1 MNSESVPN
9 TVPETDSL
17 QQVRER
23 TFSHWPHRTV
33 PSSAQ
38 MIEAGFFNCNIGD
51 RVICI
56 HCNLI
61 CQQWTPDTDDP
72 CEVHKTLSPN
82 CIYVKEKLMR
92 SQASSI
98 AIVNESSKKATSDNH
113 SPTSNKLSSL
123 RPNSVVFAGSCNP
136 SYSDTSIRHA
146 TFGTC
151 QNENLPPV
159 DDLVRAGFFY
169 TGTKTTVT
177 CFYCNGSLQNCG
189 LNDNPL
195 IEHARLFPHC
205 AYARQLCGEDLY
217 RRIQES
223 QQAQQEG
230 AQLNELKE
238 RICFSNMLNTNRS
251 TNSEELLI
259 PDDRTLSRLV
269 SARLDLEMSRRLL
282 DQNFKKSIIQQCWER
297 QLLIKQ
303 HAVDFKETI
312 EQTIIREHSF
322 IGTPDTLPPRS
333 KMITAGWYLSRT
345 KGRDYTICLY
355 CGVERN
361 NWNYDDNPWRV
372 HQELSPSCPFILS
385 SNPMEPSSVPI
396 KRLCEIFTKE
406 EIIYYVAQPNSSMI
420 LKSNSYYSLPPNR
433 YASFSK
439 FPDGTPRNIEELVK
453 SGFYYC
459 GIGTRLQCYHC
470 KVYVNNFHDYP
481 SNVINVEHLRRAPNC
496 RYARLSSEKHA
507 MRSAKV
513 MLVNGVSSMFVKG
526 WFVDEKTSQDADING
541 FSEALA
547 AAINLTDTFSWP
559 INQFSFQSVHEN
571 VSDSNIY
578 SSIHQ
583 ICNRLEYG
591 AIGSISS
598 IDNPKTHLFELF
610 MARLHISM
618 ISLNYLNYNKQHST
632 LLNKVYHLTMKIDLL
647 PALVAFIKRYKI
659 AKLFYIM
666 EGDEAFE
673 RFQTLIVA
681 QAREKSYDILDIQ
694 GRQLIDVT
702 NSNYTENLLQ
712 SIEIKDRGSKEELY
726 IALDL
731 DNINSYIKLLM
742 QIRHHAMTTPHYH
755 YILMSPEADRID
767 MRTFRYGGVNVTY
780 FVPKSS
786 YTINQ
791 SLDGS
796 TADRLSLPSFEKKA
810 LADALS
816 IYMRGIMLLDDRI
829 RSKIVYSDSDDDNF
843 DHLKIQCR
851 TKENQRQYE
860 LFDEELFNIMK
871 SLSFDGYS
879 GYVAFNEYGERI
891 NYTLNI
897 YQVTMN
903 RLPRN
908 IGNFTLDEFCLHDLS
923 IVEGRQAH
931 DFDKGRERIIST
943 ILDEPFTML
952 NASVVGNLTVSD
964 ALGQYFT
971 FNELSGY
978 CVDLARLICEKKLEI
993 PCKFRIVKDNSF
1005 GNKPAND
1012 QPWTGMIGELVRR
1025 EVDLA
1030 IAPLTI
1036 TSQRENAVDFS
1047 KPWMNLGISILISAP
1062 EKSKP
1067 GVFSFMEPLS
1077 KEIWMCITFAY
1088 IGVSVILFLVSRFSP
1103 YEWSMK
1109 NEETLQLSN
1118 KFSILNTLFFAL
1130 AAFMQ
1135 QGVDFIPRS
1144 ISGRL
1149 VASVWWY
1156 FSMILVASY
1165 TANWAAFLTVK
1176 RMVTP
1181 IESVE
1186 DLARQTD
1193 IKYGVVR
1200 GGSTQSFFEKSDV
1213 KLFQRMWTYMQQS
1226 DDVLFASNEE
1236 GISKVRKFP
1245 GKYAFLLEVSSN
1257 KSKLNINVMFV
1268 YFKKS
1273 TKNEYTNERLPCNTM
1288 KIGSNLDSKGYGIAT
1303 PVGSELREAI
1313 NIAILE
1319 MSEDNILNNL
1329 KKKWWYDRSECHSA
1343 TTKESKQNN
1352 ALNLANVAGIF
1363 YILIGGLAL
1372 AILIAVLEFFVKANN
1387 EAKQTKNNFVDVM
1400 RRNMRL
1406 SIAGINLNEAAAIKI
1421 SLQFPRRDNYQSSD
1435 PLFDGNGYITD
1446 INHSQV

>member
-1 MNSESVPN
+1 MSGELESPSKRPKFETLNSHPVPN
-9 TVPETDSL
+9 TLPETSLL
-17 QQVRER
+17 QQVRR
-23 TFSHWPHRTV
+23 RSFSHWPHRTS
-33 PSSAQ
+33 PSNVQ
-38 MIEAGFFNCNIGD
+38 MIEAGFFSCNIGD

-56 HCNLI
+56 YCNLI

-72 CEVHKTLSPN
+72 CEVHKTISCN
-82 CIYVKEKLMR
+82 CIYVKANLIRPVPSPM
-92 SQASSI
+92 I
-98 AIVNESSKKATSDNH
+98 NINENSTEL
-113 SPTSNKLSSL
+113 TSNHRSSASNNL
-123 RPNSVVFAGSCNP
+123 GSLQSNDGVFVGSCTP
-136 SYSDTSIRHA
+136 AYSDASIRHPSFA
-146 TFGTC
+146 TWP
-151 QNENLPPV
+151 NEDLPLV

-169 TGTKTTVT
+169 TGTNTIVT
-177 CFYCNGSLQNCG
+177 CFYCNSSLQSLG
-189 LNDNPL
+189 SNDNPL
-195 IEHARLFPHC
+195 IEHARRFPHC

-217 RRIQES
+217 RKIQES
-223 QQAQQEG
+223 QRTQQE
-230 AQLNELKE
+230 E
-238 RICFSNMLNTNRS
+238 RTGSNDIPNTNLTTKSQQIS
-251 TNSEELLI
+251 TLN
-259 PDDRTLSRLV
+259 DRTLSRLV
-269 SARLDLEMSRRLL
+269 AARLDLTISKRLL
-282 DQNFKKSIIQQCWER
+282 DQNFKLSIIKRCWEN
-297 QLLIKQ
+297 QLKIKGDDFVSEYDLYIACLILQKQIEQINTKKENIIIPSVKIKQ
-303 HAVDFKETI
+303 IREQARRTLHVFDRKEAI
-312 EQTIIREHSF
+312 EKTIIREYSF
-322 IGTPDTLPPRS
+322 IDWPSTLPARLQ
-333 KMITAGWYLSRT
+333 MITGGWCSNRA
-345 KGRDYTICLY
+345 KGRDYTMCLY

-361 NWNYDDNPWRV
+361 NWNYNDNPRNI
-372 HQELSPSCPFILS
+372 HQELSPNCPFIVS
-385 SNPMEPSSVPI
+385 PHPIESSSVPI
-396 KRLCEIFTKE
+396 KLLHEIFTQE
-406 EIIYYVAQPNSSMI
+406 TITYYLSQPNSPVL
-420 LKSNSYYSLPPNR
+420 LKSDSTYSLPPNR
-433 YASFSK
+433 YASFFN
-439 FPDGTPRNIEELVK
+439 FPGGTPKNIEEL
-453 SGFYYC
+453 C
-459 GIGTRLQCYHC
+459 NMIRNGIYLFLIISVQSQIYI
-470 KVYVNNFHDYP
+470 P
-481 SNVINVEHLRRAPNC
+481 I
-496 RYARLSSEKHA
+496 
-507 MRSAKV
+507 
-513 MLVNGVSSMFVKG
+513 G
-526 WFVDEKTSQDADING
+526 WFVDEKTSNDADLNG
-541 FSEALA
+541 FSEALV

-583 ICNRLEYG
+583 ICNRLESG

-598 IDNPKTHLFELF
+598 IDNSKTHLLELF
-610 MARLHISM
+610 MTRLHISM
-618 ISLNYLNYNKQHST
+618 ISLNYLNYNKQDLT
-632 LLNKVYHLTMKIDLL
+632 LLNKIYHLTMKIDLL

-659 AKLFYIM
+659 TKLFYIM

-694 GRQLIDVT
+694 GRQLIDIT
-702 NSNYTENLLQ
+702 NANYTENLLQ

-726 IALDL
+726 IVLDL

-742 QIRHHAMTTPHYH
+742 QD
-755 YILMSPEADRID
+755 ADRID

-780 FVPKSS
+780 FVPKSP

-796 TADRLSLPSFEKKA
+796 IADRLSLPSFEKKA

-816 IYMRGIMLLDDRI
+816 MYMRAIMLLDDRI

-851 TKENQRQYE
+851 TKENRRQHK
-860 LFDEELFNIMK
+860 LFGEELFNIMK
-871 SLSFDGYS
+871 SVSFDGYS

-908 IGNFTLDEFCLHDLS
+908 IGNFTRDEFSLHNLS
-923 IVEGRQAH
+923 VVEGRQAH

-943 ILDEPFTML
+943 ILDEPFAML
-952 NASVVGNLTVSD
+952 NGSVVGNLTVSD

-971 FNELSGY
+971 FNELNGY

-1012 QPWTGMIGELVRR
+1012 QPWTGMIGELVRH

-1047 KPWMNLGISILISAP
+1047 KPWMNLGISILIGEQ
-1062 EKSKP
+1062 EKRKP

-1193 IKYGVVR
+1193 IKYGIVR
-1200 GGSTQSFFEKSDV
+1200 GGSTQKSDV

-1226 DDVLFASNEE
+1226 DDVLVASNEE
-1236 GISKVRKFP
+1236 GISKVRKAK
-1245 GKYAFLLEVSSN
+1245 GKYAFLLE
-1257 KSKLNINVMFV
+1257 
-1268 YFKKS
+1268 S
-1273 TKNEYTNERLPCNTM
+1273 TKNEYINERLPCNTM
-1288 KIGSNLDSKGYGIAT
+1288 KIGLNLDSKGYGIAT

-1319 MSEDNILNNL
+1319 MSEDGILNDL

-1352 ALNLANVAGIF
+1352 ALSLANVAGIF
-1363 YILIGGLAL
+1363 YILMGGLAL

-1406 SIAGINLNEAAAIKI
+1406 SIAGIHLNEAAAIKI
-1421 SLQFPRRDNYQSSD
+1421 SLQFPRRDNFQSSD
-1435 PLFDGNGYITD
+1435 ALFEENGYVND